1 MRTKKSRI
9 TKFLAISKLNSNLN
23 YFLCGKEA
31 WPMSGTG
38 ILLQTESSD
47 RFVLDLI
54 FQFFQVVA
62 LLVVLVF
69 FVIFGAFLQL
79 GIFFPIFYNLRI

>member
-1 MRTKKSRI
+1 
-9 TKFLAISKLNSNLN
+9 
-23 YFLCGKEA
+23 
-31 WPMSGTG
+31 MSGPG

-47 RFVLDLI
+47 LFVLDLF

-69 FVIFGAFLQL
+69 FL
-79 GIFFPIFYNLRI
+79 IFYN

>member
-1 MRTKKSRI
+1 
-9 TKFLAISKLNSNLN
+9 
-23 YFLCGKEA
+23 
-31 WPMSGTG
+31 MSGTG

-47 RFVLDLI
+47 HFVLDLI

-62 LLVVLVF
+62 LLVALVF
-69 FVIFGAFLQL
+69 FLIFGAFLHL

>member
-1 MRTKKSRI
+1 
-9 TKFLAISKLNSNLN
+9 
-23 YFLCGKEA
+23 
-31 WPMSGTG
+31 MSGTG

-47 RFVLDLI
+47 HFVLDLI

-69 FVIFGAFLQL
+69 FL
-79 GIFFPIFYNLRI
+79 IFYN